1 MNLWDIY
8 KPQEVITPQQC
19 GGVMTI
25 FSAFMIPENVQK
37 ELESAG
43 ADRVSVGWPV
53 PQAIFRDIFQGWK
66 LCVQDS
72 GRTAARGCRELSGG
86 Q

>member
-1 MNLWDIY
+1 MI
-8 KPQEVITPQQC
+8 
-19 GGVMTI
+19 I
-25 FSAFMIPENVQK
+25 FSAFMITENAQNK
-37 ELESAG
+37 LESAG
-43 ADRVSVGWPV
+43 ADRLSVEWPG

-72 GRTAARGCRELSGG
+72 GQTAARGCRELSGD